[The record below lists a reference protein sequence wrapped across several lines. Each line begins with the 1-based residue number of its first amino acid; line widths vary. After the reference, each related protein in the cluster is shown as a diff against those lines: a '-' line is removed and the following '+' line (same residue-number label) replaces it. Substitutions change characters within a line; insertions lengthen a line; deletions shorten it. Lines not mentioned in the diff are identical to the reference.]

1 MTALDQAFI
10 KAFTRQDTSPLAVL
24 PRPAVPEGGEQRAE
38 GGRRRAEDGEDELQS
53 FDVSPNPFVPQDVWA
68 ALERTPKRAESL
80 LKVAEGGGRKAEGG
94 RRKAEGGTDEL
105 QPFDI
110 SSAVGVAVELP
121 AGAAVQLPHQLVEL
135 PHQLGNHPF
144 GNLTPAP
151 CPPTPEVHPAPI
163 DSLPVQQEF
172 KPACQVD
179 HFTWPRICRRL
190 IARAAEELDRL
201 AESLLAMNAKGQ
213 KVLAI
218 GSCHRGEG
226 ATTLLLCAARR
237 LAERGIKAVLVDADL
252 GRPRLAKR
260 LGVQPQFGWDETTDG
275 VGRAIDQAIVEATAN
290 NLALLPAREPMA
302 ESGQP
307 AGDPSRLP
315 ACLRILRQHYDLV
328 LVDMGPLEDAGLAD
342 TAPIRTSAGLIDTVV
357 LVHNHRITPEG
368 QLTALAGQLAAAGI
382 VVAGIVENFV
392 IED

>member
-24 PRPAVPEGGEQRAE
+24 PRPAAPAKAESGGRKAEGGE
-38 GGRRRAEDGEDELQS
+38 GELPS
-53 FDVSPNPFVPQDVWA
+53 FDVSSNPFAPRGVWA

-80 LKVAEGGGRKAEGG
+80 LKVEGHLEGGRQGG
-94 RRKAEGGTDEL
+94 RRKAEGGTDEP

-110 SSAVGVAVELP
+110 SSPV
-121 AGAAVQLPHQLVEL
+121 GAAVEL
-135 PHQLGNHPF
+135 PHQLGNLSPDLCP
-144 GNLTPAP
+144 LTPDLWP
-151 CPPTPEVHPAPI
+151 LEPPPAR
-163 DSLPVQQEF
+163 QEF
-172 KPACQVD
+172 KPAWHVD

-201 AESLLAMNAKGQ
+201 ADSLLAMNTKGQ
-213 KVLAI
+213 KVLAM

-237 LAERGIKAVLVDADL
+237 LAERGIKSVLVDADL

-275 VGRAIDQAIVEATAN
+275 VGKALDQAIVEATAN

-302 ESGQP
+302 ESGRP

-315 ACLRILRQHYDLV
+315 ACLEILRHHYDLV

-342 TAPIRTSAGLIDTVV
+342 AAPIRTSAKLIDAVV
-357 LVHNHRITPEG
+357 LVHNHRITPEE